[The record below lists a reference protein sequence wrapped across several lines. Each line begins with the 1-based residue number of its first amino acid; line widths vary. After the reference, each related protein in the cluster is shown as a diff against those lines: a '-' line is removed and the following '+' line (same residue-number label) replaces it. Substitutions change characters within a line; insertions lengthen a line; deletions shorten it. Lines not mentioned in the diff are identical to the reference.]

1 MACSENWSECPFA
14 AADSASLKEIPPSDG
29 GAPEVGCPSGLELGV
44 RLGSRTRPPLCD
56 ARSGPMR
63 LIVVITSLLGGERP
77 RRLLAACR
85 HGRDVVG
92 FDVLAAD
99 LQHQTGIVRLDDGPD
114 DSGHGRAV
122 DVDAGHR
129 LADQG

>member
-1 MACSENWSECPFA
+1 MACSENWSECPSA

-44 RLGSRTRPPLCD
+44 RLGSRTRPSLCD

-63 LIVVITSLLGGERP
+63 LIVVITSLLS
-77 RRLLAACR
+77 RRWPLWLLAACR

-92 FDVLAAD
+92 LDVLAAD
-99 LQHQTGIVRLDDGPD
+99 LQHETGIARLDDGSD
-114 DSGHGRAV
+114 DSGGGLAV

-129 LADQG
+129 FADQS